1 VSATEATLRR
11 PVPVMVPAAV
21 ELSREEVLVA
31 VPAHNEERF
40 IASVVHG
47 ITLEGYQCLVVDDG
61 SEDRTAEL
69 AEAAGAMVVR
79 HGSNQGKAAALNT
92 AFVAARRNWAQAL
105 VVMDGDW
112 QHDPREIERLIVP
125 ISRGQ
130 ADIVLGSRFLGN
142 APVPMPA
149 VRRFGLRA
157 FTSATN
163 AASGRSSSDSQS
175 GFRAFSRAA
184 VDLLHFRTNGFSV
197 EMEIQFLEEMYGLRH
212 AEVPISARYEDPPK
226 RNVFS
231 QGFSV
236 LDGLISLAARY
247 RPLLFFGVPSL
258 LMVVVGLT
266 TGWLTIETYIHNNFF
281 SAALG
286 MLTILLVVVGAMG
299 MLAAL
304 LLHALRGIFLDV
316 QQRLDAIAKDADS
329 GRNGH

>member
-1 VSATEATLRR
+1 MISAAADLLR
-11 PVPVMVPAAV
+11 
-21 ELSREEVLVA
+21 EDIFVA
-31 VPAHNEERF
+31 IPAHNEERF

-47 ITLEGYQCLVVDDG
+47 VLLEGYRCLVVDDG

-69 AEAAGAMVVR
+69 ASAAGAMVER
-79 HGSNQGKAAALNT
+79 HLLNRGKAAALNT
-92 AFVAARRNWAQAL
+92 AFMAARRTSAPVV

-112 QHDPREIERLIVP
+112 QHDPREIENLIAP

-130 ADIVLGSRFLGN
+130 ADIVLGSRFLGRN
-142 APVPMPA
+142 AAPMPA

-157 FTSATN
+157 FTAAAN

-197 EMEIQFLEEMYGLRH
+197 EMEIQFLEEMYSLRH
-212 AEVPISARYEDPPK
+212 AEVPISARYDDPPK

-231 QGFSV
+231 QGFNV
-236 LDGLISLAARY
+236 LDGLIRLAARY
-247 RPLLFFGVPSL
+247 RPLLFFGLPSFL
-258 LMVVVGLT
+258 IVIAGVT
-266 TGWLTIETYIHNNFF
+266 TGWLTIDTYIRNSFF

-286 MLTILLVVVGAMG
+286 MVTVLLVVVGAMG

-316 QQRLDAIAKDADS
+316 QQRLDAIARDNDA
-329 GRNGH
+329 GRNGR